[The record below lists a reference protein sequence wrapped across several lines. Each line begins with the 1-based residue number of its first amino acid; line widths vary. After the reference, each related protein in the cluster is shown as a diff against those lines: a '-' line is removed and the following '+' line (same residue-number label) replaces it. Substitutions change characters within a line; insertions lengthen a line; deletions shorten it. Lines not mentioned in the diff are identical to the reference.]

1 MINCKICKKR
11 KSVKEYRI
19 ERGYRKKV
27 CSDCEKIIAK
37 TRYENTKNNVK
48 YCKYC
53 KKTLDRSKF
62 YDDGQGKLKPKCKT
76 CYMQYEKN
84 RLKHSPNKYI
94 KKLILKKKGKT
105 YKQRLAIAAKEHP
118 EEYGYFIKS

>member
-1 MINCKICKKR
+1 MINCKICGIR

-27 CSDCEKIIAK
+27 CSDCEKKIAK
-37 TRYENTKNNVK
+37 ERYENTKNNVK

-62 YDDGQGKLKPKCKT
+62 YDDGQGKLKTICKT
-76 CYMQYEKN
+76 CYMKYEKD
-84 RLKHSPNKYI
+84 RIKHSPNKNI
-94 KKLILKKKGKT
+94 KKLILKKEGKT
-105 YKQRLAIAAKEHP
+105 YKERLAEARAKHTED
-118 EEYGYFIKS
+118 YKYF